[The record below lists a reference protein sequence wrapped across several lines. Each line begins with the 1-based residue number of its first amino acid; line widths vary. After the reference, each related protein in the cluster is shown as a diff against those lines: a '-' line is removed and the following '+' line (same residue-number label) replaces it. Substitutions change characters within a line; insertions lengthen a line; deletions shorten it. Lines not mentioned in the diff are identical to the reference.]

1 MSIAFQNNKVDNF
14 TYTDYAL
21 AIYRLGFNVVPMRS
35 DNSKAAAVPW
45 KKFTQQRQTEEEIL
59 SFSWSQNIGV
69 INGINDLRSADLDQC
84 PDLDTVFKLLE
95 LLGLEM
101 DYQWVVHS
109 PGKGG
114 GFHIHFLCSG
124 NLTLTQNG
132 VLVGTPIEGNA
143 FQQIELRW
151 KDCLTMFPPSLHPD
165 VPENYEWAFGT
176 PTTPIATIPVD
187 VIEKAFQAI
196 ATQKIEATL
205 TPEAPTTN
213 KPYTYDTWAQRALEQ
228 ELHTLRF
235 APEGQRN
242 AQLNKS
248 AFNLGQIIGSK
259 RLDEQ
264 EVRDEL
270 HRCALVTGLDEKEIA
285 ATISSGLKSG
295 MKKPRM
301 PKQVFKESEPALK
314 LPPIKKFDDEKLAA
328 FSPDD
333 QGHAEAVYALY
344 GPYIAYNEAYGWLIW
359 NGTHFEPSVQRINK
373 LIVNVLRMRQRAAGR
388 TDRIDLAKA
397 SKCSA
402 GNVSASRSLL
412 ENLAFVPVDD
422 FDSEPDLFNC
432 LNGIV
437 DLRTKTL
444 IPHDPE
450 YRFTWCSPVCYNP
463 DADMTLWLKFINETV
478 ESQDM
483 AGYIQEALGYSITG
497 HISEECLFY
506 IYGPPRSGKGSLS
519 ETFLALIPRPVAME
533 VDFNTFTAKREGD
546 SQNFDLA
553 PLKPARIVFASESNK
568 FQSLNPAKVKA
579 LTGGNLV
586 HCAHKYG
593 AFFAYRPQY
602 AVWLSSNHEVNA
614 DADDD
619 ALWGRVKVI
628 HFPHS
633 RLGNEDK
640 SLKLQLQTQDNLEA
654 VLAWTIKG
662 AYQWYQRGGKGLET
676 PQAVKELTQT
686 QRSGQDSVGLWLE
699 ECCELVEG
707 EWVENTKVRSSY
719 ENWCEA
725 NGYEP
730 KKAKGLSQSLAAHGL
745 EVGIDKRVL
754 GENLKQK
761 TSRGVRGLIIL

>member
-1 MSIAFQNNKVDNF
+1 
-14 TYTDYAL
+14 
-21 AIYRLGFNVVPMRS
+21 
-35 DNSKAAAVPW
+35 
-45 KKFTQQRQTEEEIL
+45 
-59 SFSWSQNIGV
+59 
-69 INGINDLRSADLDQC
+69 
-84 PDLDTVFKLLE
+84 
-95 LLGLEM
+95 
-101 DYQWVVHS
+101 
-109 PGKGG
+109 
-114 GFHIHFLCSG
+114 
-124 NLTLTQNG
+124 
-132 VLVGTPIEGNA
+132 
-143 FQQIELRW
+143 
-151 KDCLTMFPPSLHPD
+151 MFPPSLHPD

-187 VIEKAFQAI
+187 VVEKAFQAI
-196 ATQKIEATL
+196 ATVQKIDT
-205 TPEAPTTN
+205 TPTEAPTTN

-242 AQLNKS
+242 TQLNKS
-248 AFNLGQIIGSK
+248 AFNLGQIVGAK

-270 HRCALVTGLDEKEIA
+270 HRSALTIGLDEKEIE

-295 MKKPRM
+295 IKKPRM

-314 LPPIKKFDDEKLAA
+314 LPPIKKLDDEKLAA

-359 NGTHFEPSVQRINK
+359 NGTHFEPSVQRINT
-373 LIVNVLRMRQRAAGR
+373 LIVNVLRMRQRAAGK

-412 ENLAFVPVDD
+412 ENLAFIPVED
-422 FDSEPDLFNC
+422 FDSEPDLFNT

-444 IPHDPE
+444 VPHDPE
-450 YRFTWCSPVCYNP
+450 YRFTWCAPVRYNP
-463 DADMTLWLKFINETV
+463 DADLSLWLKFIAETL
-478 ESQDM
+478 ETEDM
-483 AGYIQEALGYSITG
+483 AGYLQEALGYSITG
-497 HISEECLFY
+497 HTSEECLFY
-506 IYGPPRSGKGSLS
+506 IYGPPRSGKGTMS
-519 ETFLALIPRPVAME
+519 ETFLALVPRPVAME

-553 PLKPARIVFASESNK
+553 PMKAARLVFASESNK

-586 HCAHKYG
+586 YCSFKHKDM
-593 AFFAYRPQY
+593 FAYHPQY

-640 SLKLQLQTQDNLEA
+640 SLKLQLQSQDNLEA
-654 VLAWTIKG
+654 VLAWTVEG
-662 AYQWYQRGGKGLET
+662 AYKWYQRGGKGLET

-686 QRSGQDSVGLWLE
+686 QRSAQDSVGLWLE
-699 ECCELVEG
+699 ECCEIKEG
-707 EWVENTKVRSSY
+707 EWTENTKVRTSY

-730 KKAKGLSQSLAAHGL
+730 KKAKSFAQSLAAHGL
-745 EVGIDKRVL
+745 DPSVSKNIYNASGTRTKA
-754 GENLKQK
+754 
-761 TSRGVRGLIIL
+761 RGVQGLILS